1 MLHVGYKNYII
12 KDKVLAITGFDSNP
26 LRRIKTNL
34 ENENKLINCAYG
46 NKVRSLVFLTDGF
59 VVASANNSE
68 KLKERLEGAK
78 NARD

>member
-12 KDKVLAITGFDSNP
+12 KDKVLAITGFNSNP
-26 LRRIKTNL
+26 LRRIKSNL
-34 ENENKLINCAYG
+34 ENENKLINCACG

-68 KLKERLEGAK
+68 KLKERLEGE
-78 NARD
+78 